1 MTLIT
6 KLLHCSCLA
15 VEDEGENSFLECCI
29 NINIDGLINLGFSRE
44 KSADTPLPFKA
55 EVHVEESPKSLQSVY
70 HEYSIDQIFL
80 TMCLLRSAC

>member
-15 VEDEGENSFLECCI
+15 VEEGGNSFLECCM
-29 NINIDGLINLGFSRE
+29 NINIDGLIKVNLGFSGE

-55 EVHVEESPKSLQSVY
+55 EVHVEESHKSLLSLY

-80 TMCLLRSAC
+80 AMCLLR